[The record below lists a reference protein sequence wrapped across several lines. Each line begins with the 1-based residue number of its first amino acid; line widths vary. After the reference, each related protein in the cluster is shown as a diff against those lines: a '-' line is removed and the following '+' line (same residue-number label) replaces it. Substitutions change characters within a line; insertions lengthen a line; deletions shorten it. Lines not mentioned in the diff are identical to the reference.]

1 MSATVQI
8 SATKPDVSSPAQ
20 SLIASPLGGVGDAV
34 VGAPFAAVFA
44 AVQADEVA
52 PKHSNKV
59 RIITEEA
66 SAGKAVTGDK
76 SGEETVD
83 FEQTVLIL
91 APRQNNKTPVKPDGD
106 NNFSVEEWPEFALV
120 TSWETL
126 PESALP
132 IAPDLGN
139 LIDTPI
145 LPEEGILELKPA
157 EMAIGISFTEEFA
170 AKISVVEGT
179 VLLAGI
185 PNSDVANIETPIV
198 LTMVEP
204 ISDVVT
210 SIDATI
216 VPIVAEAKSQ
226 VDIPIL
232 QIQGTDTV
240 QMLAAANI
248 GQKIDAKFM
257 PMPTVANID
266 AVLST
271 AAKPTLEAT
280 FGPFGL
286 VAVEQNPEL
295 GTEKR
300 PELVPTAALDGTGQG
315 APNSAPVGLASSMG
329 PVLSTTAAVTLSIT
343 QVDQD
348 GDPIPDPVAEIAV
361 EVPGEEISPSRGD
374 IPQGPQLIDSGKAKE
389 SNRLDKVNEPE
400 DIATKLDAPLELKAV
415 EPPSDD
421 ASSAHLRAAVAR
433 PAAKRVLETANASS
447 DLDASLDDAVST
459 DSQLDLGISR
469 PASQT
474 ALNSAITIPQP
485 GQVTRA
491 IRDASNQ
498 RASVQLASTSTSSD
512 TDANADV
519 SLATLPTTGAPTIGS
534 NVTGPAASSALAN
547 SAGTAAILDVRRQG
561 WTKTLV
567 NRAAGMAKAGG
578 TMTLS
583 ILPQNLGQITLKLSD
598 GRKGLELRMT
608 ADVASTTAM
617 LRDVQGQ
624 IESAFDDAGLKL
636 GSYSA
641 QTGGQNQQDGSN
653 NNDAQDDTEI
663 EVVERN
669 AQSENTQETIDDP
682 ERLNILL

>member
-20 SLIASPLGGVGDAV
+20 SLTASPLGGVGDAV
-34 VGAPFAAVFA
+34 VGTPFAAVFA

-52 PKHSNKV
+52 PKHSSKV

-66 SAGKAVTGDK
+66 SAGKAVTVDK

-126 PESALP
+126 PERALP

-179 VLLAGI
+179 VLPAGI

-204 ISDVVT
+204 ISDAVT

-216 VPIVAEAKSQ
+216 VPFVAEAKSQ
-226 VDIPIL
+226 VDVPIL
-232 QIQGTDTV
+232 QTQGTDTV

-248 GQKIDAKFM
+248 GQKIDAELM
-257 PMPTVANID
+257 SMPTVATID
-266 AVLST
+266 AVLSPT
-271 AAKPTLEAT
+271 AKPTLEAT
-280 FGPFGL
+280 VGPFGL

-300 PELVPTAALDGTGQG
+300 PELVPTAAVDVTGQG
-315 APNSAPVGLASSMG
+315 AQNSAPVGLASPMG
-329 PVLSTTAAVTLSIT
+329 PVLSTTAAVTLPIT

-348 GDPIPDPVAEIAV
+348 GDPISDPVAEIAV
-361 EVPGEEISPSRGD
+361 EVLGEEILPSRGE
-374 IPQGPQLIDSGKAKE
+374 IPQGPQLINSGKAKE
-389 SNRLDKVNEPE
+389 LNRLDKVDEPE
-400 DIATKLDAPLELKAV
+400 DIAAKLDAPLELKAV
-415 EPPSDD
+415 EPSPDD
-421 ASSAHLRAAVAR
+421 ASSAHLLAAVAR

-663 EVVERN
+663 EVIERN